1 MQKLHALFLF
11 TVLATPLLR
20 AEPAEWSQ
28 VPGILARILTPVFP
42 ARDFVITNYG
52 AVADDQTDCTA
63 AIGKAIDA
71 CVKAGGGHVVIPA
84 GEFLTGPIHLQSD
97 VDWHLDKY
105 ATIIFSTNSSAYL
118 PAVFSRFESIECY
131 NVKLVNCSLQPAK

>member
-1 MQKLHALFLF
+1 VKKLQTRFLVTWF
-11 TVLATPLLR
+11 ATPLLR
-20 AEPAEWSQ
+20 AEPAGWSQ
-28 VPGILARILTPVFP
+28 VPGILARSQAPAFP

-52 AVADDQTDCTA
+52 AVADNQTDCTA